1 MQKIIVLLSS
11 MFLLVGCIESIA
23 LLGNAAGGATSS
35 KIVQS
40 SLKSAVSFGVKKKT
54 GKTPLR
60 HALAYAE
67 KKNPNKKKE
76 KCISFI
82 DKTNSETCAIINKQ
96 IALTQD
102 AVVKKISSTQNTVV
116 KKISSTQNTVVK
128 KISSTQNTVVKKISS
143 TQDFIKKKQ
152 VVLEKTVEVKKEADY
167 SINPKK
173 AAAEFVSVV
182 RAKIKEYDIR
192 WLNRIEKTQAK

>member
-1 MQKIIVLLSS
+1 MKKIIILLSS
-11 MFLLVGCIESIA
+11 LFLLVGCIESIA
-23 LLGNAAGGATSS
+23 LISGGATNG

-40 SLKSAVSFGVKKKT
+40 SLKSAVSFGVKKQT
-54 GKTPLR
+54 GKSPMQ

-67 KKNPNKKKE
+67 EKNPNKKKE

-116 KKISSTQNTVVK
+116 KKISSTQN
-128 KISSTQNTVVKKISS
+128 
-143 TQDFIKKKQ
+143 FIKKKKQ

-192 WLNRIEKTQAK
+192 WLNRIEKTRAK

>member
-11 MFLLVGCIESIA
+11 MFLLVGCIESVA

-54 GKTPLR
+54 GKTPLK

-128 KISSTQNTVVKKISS
+128 KISSTQN
-143 TQDFIKKKQ
+143 FIKKKKQ

-192 WLNRIEKTQAK
+192 WLNRIEKTRAK

>member
-116 KKISSTQNTVVK
+116 KKISSTQ
-128 KISSTQNTVVKKISS
+128 
-143 TQDFIKKKQ
+143 DFIKKKQ